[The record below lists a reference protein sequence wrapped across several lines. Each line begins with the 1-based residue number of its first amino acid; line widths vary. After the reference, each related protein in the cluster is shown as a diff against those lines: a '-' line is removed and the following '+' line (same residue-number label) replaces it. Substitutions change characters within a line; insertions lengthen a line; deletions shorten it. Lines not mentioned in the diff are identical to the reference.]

1 VLEMMVQPELG
12 PPKLE
17 VVVVEALELESPVQ
31 PKWWSQLG
39 EVVAGEEYSELRDL
53 HGATGFQT
61 YPQS

>member
-1 VLEMMVQPELG
+1 VPQVLGQPE

-39 EVVAGEEYSELRDL
+39 EEVVAVEEYSEHWVL
-53 HGATGFQT
+53 HGAT
-61 YPQS
+61 QS